1 MTSIV
6 GTWNMRVSWGSGL
19 GAGKVLKAATKTFY
33 ADGTW
38 TYRDG
43 GGRWVQVGDHI
54 FWNFT
59 HYPELVYCANTQFA
73 SMTGIMGW
81 PHPGG
86 NRGSF
91 YGLRVGVPGS
101 PDTASTSGG
110 AMENAVTGGGVPDDN
125 SDPLPGPVSDS
136 LLGSLS

>member
-19 GAGKVLKAATKTFY
+19 GAGKVLKTATKTVY
-33 ADGTW
+33 EDGTW
-38 TYRDG
+38 TNRDG

-86 NRGSF
+86 KEAAFTGCAWACPEARTPPPPAA
-91 YGLRVGVPGS
+91 VPWRTRAPVAVS
-101 PDTASTSGG
+101 LTTTATRCL
-110 AMENAVTGGGVPDDN
+110 ARCPTR
-125 SDPLPGPVSDS
+125 S
-136 LLGSLS
+136 LAR